1 MTFDTYLT
9 TVRDWTNTIKQKYE
23 KQIKIDIIENSDILF
38 RLDFE
43 TEYSIAELIVDNP
56 YFAPYRYVSFLVY
69 NVNQSSKAE
78 PIFAYYDNEA
88 STIKEV
94 VTKLDDGIKALIN
107 Y

>member
-23 KQIKIDIIENSDILF
+23 KQIKIDIIENSNILY
-38 RLDFE
+38 RVAFE
-43 TEYSIAELIVDNP
+43 TERNIAELVIDDS
-56 YFAPYRYVSFLVY
+56 YYTPYRFVSFLVY
-69 NVNQSSKAE
+69 STLQSSKAE
-78 PIFAYYDNEA
+78 PVFSYYDNDA